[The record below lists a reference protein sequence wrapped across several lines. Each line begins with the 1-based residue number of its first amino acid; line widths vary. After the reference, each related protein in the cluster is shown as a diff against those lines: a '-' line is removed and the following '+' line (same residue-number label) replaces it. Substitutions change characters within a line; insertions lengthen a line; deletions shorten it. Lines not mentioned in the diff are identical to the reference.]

1 MLAKVKSGAVIGV
14 DGMLVDV
21 EVDLA
26 RGLPN
31 FTTVGLPEGAVRESK
46 ERVRA
51 AIKNSGYEFPSRR
64 ITINLAPADLKKGG
78 TGYDLPIAVGILAAS
93 ELLPAAALPTLSEC
107 CLIGELSLDGA
118 VRPVPGVL
126 PMTLA
131 ARQGGM
137 KTIMAPADNAAEA
150 AMVEGIRLI
159 PVSSLGQAV
168 EILCGNA
175 EPPTFSAPRPTL
187 EAESYEVDF
196 AEIKGQAQAKRA
208 MEIAAAGHH
217 NILLQGPPGAGKTML
232 ARRLPTILPEL
243 SFAEALETTRIYSV
257 TGKLPPGRGLLV
269 ARPFRDPHHTI
280 SDAGLIGGGSSAG
293 ARGLRPGEASLAHN
307 GVLFL
312 DELPEFR
319 QNVLEGLRQPLEDGA
334 VTIARAHH
342 SLRFPARFMLVAA
355 LNPCPCGYYPGDDRH
370 QCSCTPAQIQRYR
383 HRLSGPLL
391 DRIDLFLEVA
401 PVRFSEMTATEAG
414 ESSAAIRRRVA
425 AAHAVQ
431 RQRFP
436 RRKTAFFNSRMKP
449 ADLERWCA
457 VSRESRNLLEQA
469 VNRFG
474 LSARAYHRILKIART
489 IADLAGTEKIA
500 AEHVAEAIQYRR
512 LELKK

>member
-280 SDAGLIGGGSSAG
+280 SDAGLIGGGSC
-293 ARGLRPGEASLAHN
+293 H
-307 GVLFL
+307 F
-312 DELPEFR
+312 
-319 QNVLEGLRQPLEDGA
+319 
-334 VTIARAHH
+334 
-342 SLRFPARFMLVAA
+342 
-355 LNPCPCGYYPGDDRH
+355 Y
-370 QCSCTPAQIQRYR
+370 
-383 HRLSGPLL
+383 
-391 DRIDLFLEVA
+391 
-401 PVRFSEMTATEAG
+401 
-414 ESSAAIRRRVA
+414 
-425 AAHAVQ
+425 
-431 RQRFP
+431 
-436 RRKTAFFNSRMKP
+436 K
-449 ADLERWCA
+449 
-457 VSRESRNLLEQA
+457 
-469 VNRFG
+469 
-474 LSARAYHRILKIART
+474 
-489 IADLAGTEKIA
+489 
-500 AEHVAEAIQYRR
+500 
-512 LELKK
+512 

>member
-1 MLAKVKSGAVIGV
+1 MLAKVKSGAVVGV
-14 DGMLVDV
+14 DGLLVDV

-78 TGYDLPIAVGILAAS
+78 TGYDLPIAMGILAAAGQ
-93 ELLPAAALPTLSEC
+93 LPAASQTTLENC

-118 VRPVPGVL
+118 VRPVPGIL

-131 ARQGGM
+131 ARRHGVT
-137 KTIMAPADNAAEA
+137 TIMAPTANAAEA

-159 PVSSLGQAV
+159 AVSSLGQAV
-168 EILCGNA
+168 EILSGAA
-175 EPPTFSAPRPTL
+175 EPTLFTAPRPGP
-187 EAESYEVDF
+187 ESDPYEVDF
-196 AEIKGQAQAKRA
+196 AEVKGQEQAKRA
-208 MEIAAAGHH
+208 LEIAAAGHH
-217 NILLQGPPGAGKTML
+217 NILLQGPPGTGKTML

-243 SFAEALETTRIYSV
+243 SFEEALETTKIYSV
-257 TGKLPPGRGLLV
+257 VGKLPPGSGLMGQ
-269 ARPFRDPHHTI
+269 RPFRSPHHTI
-280 SDAGLIGGGSSAG
+280 SDAGLIGGGGGGQA
-293 ARGLRPGEASLAHN
+293 LRPGEVSLAHH

-334 VTIARAHH
+334 VTIARSGQ

-355 LNPCPCGYYPGDDRH
+355 LNPCPCGYYPGNDRH

-401 PVRFSEMTATEAG
+401 PVRFSEMTATGNG
-414 ESSAAIRRRVA
+414 ESSAAIRQRVA
-425 AAHAVQ
+425 TAHAIQ
-431 RQRFP
+431 RHRFP

-457 VSRESRNLLEQA
+457 VGPEARNLLEEA
-469 VNRFG
+469 VARFG

-489 IADLAGTEKIA
+489 IADLAGTDNLHS
-500 AEHVAEAIQYRR
+500 EHVAEAVQYRR